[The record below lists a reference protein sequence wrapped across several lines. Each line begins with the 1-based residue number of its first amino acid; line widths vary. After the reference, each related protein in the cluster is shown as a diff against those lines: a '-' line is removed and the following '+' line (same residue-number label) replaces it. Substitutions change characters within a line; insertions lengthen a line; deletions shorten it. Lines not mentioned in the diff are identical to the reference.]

1 MSQDARAGQ
10 AFGDEATIFLH
21 NILRDEVYT
30 PKALSLLK
38 SEYLRDRLARAVF
51 EVVAW
56 HTEKYGVAPNA
67 EAIALDLANKKPHT
81 SVRLTDEEFEQVK
94 QSLLLMQSTEPVT
107 HDPQWLL
114 DETEKFCRFEA
125 MNNAIFKAVDMMEAK
140 KDLSS
145 IPGMLEDALAVGFN
159 DEKNKYIVNGGE
171 FDFTPP
177 DYLLYG
183 ILQRKFIYSITAHP
197 GRGKTAVCMRIAAH
211 IGAGVDLGSVEVAK
225 GKVLYLRR
233 FGYCLTYSRNAARAT

>member
-145 IPGMLEDALAVGFN
+145 IPGMLEDASPWASMTRRTSTSSTEVSSTSLLPTTCSTVFFRGN
-159 DEKNKYIVNGGE
+159 SS
-171 FDFTPP
+171 TPSP
-177 DYLLYG
+177 
-183 ILQRKFIYSITAHP
+183 RTPAEERP
-197 GRGKTAVCMRIAAH
+197 RCA
-211 IGAGVDLGSVEVAK
+211 
-225 GKVLYLRR
+225 
-233 FGYCLTYSRNAARAT
+233 